1 MCFPGKQGAVP
12 GPGREAEAFQGASSV
27 KSASTQV
34 LKSSSTQVCK
44 SERNQKCKMT
54 HILPYLCRK
63 TDSKQRYSVFFSGQ
77 SQKRIITFERFD
89 PVK

>member
-1 MCFPGKQGAVP
+1 
-12 GPGREAEAFQGASSV
+12 
-27 KSASTQV
+27 
-34 LKSSSTQVCK
+34 
-44 SERNQKCKMT
+44 MT